1 MNAAIAPKIASSA
14 YAECPSSRI
23 QTTGKASQSTSPSL
37 LFSAISGIYPTVTS
51 PPMALAEI
59 RDAALVDSAKA
70 GDQRAFSELVR
81 RHQARIFRVVAH
93 IVKSSAIAEEIA
105 QETFV
110 RAYKA
115 LATFDGRSEPYTW
128 LYRIAVNLALNEL
141 RSQRTRGV
149 PSDVDDVRLAGV
161 LESGDNPHASA
172 QRKATYQALCQAI
185 DTLNEALRTT
195 LILVCIDG
203 MPHEAAAQVL
213 GIPEGTVA
221 WRVHEARKRLREHL
235 AGKGITVELGER
247 DE

>member
-1 MNAAIAPKIASSA
+1 MNLAIAFPIVATEDSPQG
-14 YAECPSSRI
+14 ESRR
-23 QTTGKASQSTSPSL
+23 L
-37 LFSAISGIYPTVTS
+37 LFSAISGIYPPVTS
-51 PPMALAEI
+51 PPIAMAEI
-59 RDAALVDSAKA
+59 RDALVDQAKS
-70 GDQRAFSELVR
+70 GNQRAFGELVR

-115 LATFDGRSEPYTW
+115 LGSFDGRSEAYTW

-149 PSDVDDVRLAGV
+149 PSDVDDVRLSGM

-172 QRKATYQALCQAI
+172 QRKATYEALCQGI
-185 DTLNEALRTT
+185 DALNEALRTT

-203 MPHEAAAQVL
+203 MPHEAASQVL

-235 AGKGITVELGER
+235 ASRGIVLDLGGR